1 MSTWCREMDKPEN
14 GLSFALTRLASSSPS
29 TLMATSHIPA
39 PLYVV
44 NAESRLVKKA
54 PPGHRCS
61 LRLAQNQDGEAQKSC
76 EYETYVTYSL
86 LPTVTCAK

>member
-1 MSTWCREMDKPEN
+1 MDKPEN

-29 TLMATSHIPA
+29 SLMATSHIPA

-54 PPGHRCS
+54 QMCFV
-61 LRLAQNQDGEAQKSC
+61 QD
-76 EYETYVTYSL
+76 TDVHFD
-86 LPTVTCAK
+86 